1 MLIGTYRPADV
12 IVSAHPLKTVTREL
26 QAHGLCHELWPDCLS
41 EIAVG
46 QYLADRFPGDKHA
59 SALEQAKQAQEAHR
73 ILADVYGW
81 FTEGF
86 NTPDLVEARRLL
98 HGR

>member
-1 MLIGTYRPADV
+1 MRPSPSVTIRDLPFGTRRRR
-12 IVSAHPLKTVTREL
+12 SLEL
-26 QAHGLCHELWPDCLS
+26 RAAISMHRLWS
-41 EIAVG
+41 R
-46 QYLADRFPGDKHA
+46 QNKRK
-59 SALEQAKQAQEAHR
+59 EAHR